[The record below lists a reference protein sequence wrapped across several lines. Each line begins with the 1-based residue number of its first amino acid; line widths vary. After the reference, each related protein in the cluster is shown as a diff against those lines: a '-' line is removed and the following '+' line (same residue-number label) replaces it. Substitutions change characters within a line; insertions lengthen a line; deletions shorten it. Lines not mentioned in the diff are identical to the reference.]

1 MSIYLLYVGRTV
13 DNSVYIGEKGD
24 SRIIN
29 WWQVCPLIFI
39 LTIYCPLIFILFHG

>member
-1 MSIYLLYVGRTV
+1 MKYIGGGRVNEIYLLYVGRTD
-13 DNSVYIGEKGD
+13 DNSVYIGEKRD

-39 LTIYCPLIFILFHG
+39 LVHG